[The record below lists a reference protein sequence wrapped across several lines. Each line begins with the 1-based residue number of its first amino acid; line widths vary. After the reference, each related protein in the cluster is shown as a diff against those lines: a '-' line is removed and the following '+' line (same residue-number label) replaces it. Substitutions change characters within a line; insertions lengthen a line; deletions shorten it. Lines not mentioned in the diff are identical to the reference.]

1 MNVEVKQTNDG
12 SNTLFVPELN
22 EHYHSIHGALQEA
35 LHVFIKHGLQP
46 VLEKAA
52 EPIRL
57 LEVGFGTGLNAIL
70 TLQGFLTQKHS
81 VFLVKLSLTKELS
94 YIESARK

>member
-1 MNVEVKQTNDG
+1 MKVEVKKTNDG

-46 VLEKAA
+46 VLENATEPMMAPATASVCTVKGCSPLLASSTAAMAAA
-52 EPIRL
+52 EPPPMPL
-57 LEVGFGTGLNAIL
+57 
-70 TLQGFLTQKHS
+70 
-81 VFLVKLSLTKELS
+81 
-94 YIESARK
+94 